1 MQPAHERGVPPRMDV
16 RDIAQPRR
24 GVAQDKPALVFHG
37 RCYTYGE
44 LAAESARLARGLSRR
59 LAPGELLA
67 LWLPNG
73 PELLCLYL
81 ACLRTGIVPV
91 PL

>member
-1 MQPAHERGVPPRMDV
+1 MDV

-67 LWLPNG
+67 L
-73 PELLCLYL
+73 
-81 ACLRTGIVPV
+81 
-91 PL
+91 